1 MQTARRLIVALSC
14 AIVLWVF
21 TSVAGALLDPAHA
34 AFWSSSLMWSFLST
48 LLVAPALV
56 MIFDTSLDRK
66 AETPRRT
73 AAAQE
78 TTPVAE
84 GRSAPR
90 RETSWPTPDRRRL
103 SASQRSF
110 VEDAAGAAYP
120 IPEELGERQAAPENS
135 RPDWTGTYA
144 V

>member
-1 MQTARRLIVALSC
+1 MQTARRLIVALSS

-21 TSVAGALLDPAHA
+21 ASAAGALLDPAHA

-56 MIFDTSLDRK
+56 MIFDPSLARRDEAAR
-66 AETPRRT
+66 PRR
-73 AAAQE
+73 AAAQAPPE
-78 TTPVAE
+78 NV
-84 GRSAPR
+84 SASR
-90 RETSWPTPDRRRL
+90 RDPARFASDRR
-103 SASQRSF
+103 QSF

-120 IPEELGERQAAPENS
+120 VPDELGEQQSAPETT

-144 V
+144 A

>member
-1 MQTARRLIVALSC
+1 MQTARRLIVALSS

-21 TSVAGALLDPAHA
+21 ASAAGALLDPAHA

-56 MIFDTSLDRK
+56 MIFDPSLARRDEAAR
-66 AETPRRT
+66 PRR
-73 AAAQE
+73 AAAQASGAVPE
-78 TTPVAE
+78 DA
-84 GRSAPR
+84 SASR
-90 RETSWPTPDRRRL
+90 RDPARFASDRR
-103 SASQRSF
+103 QSF

-120 IPEELGERQAAPENS
+120 VPDELGEQQSAPETT

-144 V
+144 A

>member
-1 MQTARRLIVALSC
+1 MQTARRLIVALSY

-21 TSVAGALLDPAHA
+21 ASAAGALLDPAHA

-56 MIFDTSLDRK
+56 MIFDPSL
-66 AETPRRT
+66 AHGNEATGPRRT
-73 AAAQE
+73 AAQASE
-78 TTPVAE
+78 A
-84 GRSAPR
+84 APG
-90 RETSWPTPDRRRL
+90 
-103 SASQRSF
+103 SASASRRPARFASDRQQSF

-120 IPEELGERQAAPENS
+120 VPDELGEQQSAPETT

-144 V
+144 A

>member
-14 AIVLWVF
+14 TIVLWVF
-21 TSVAGALLDPAHA
+21 TSVAGALLDPTHA
-34 AFWSSSLMWSFLST
+34 AFWSSSLMWSLLST

-56 MIFDTSLDRK
+56 MVFDTSLVRRT
-66 AETPRRT
+66 ETPRRA

-78 TTPVAE
+78 PTPAAE

-90 RETSWPTPDRRRL
+90 RETSWPTSDRRHP

-110 VEDAAGAAYP
+110 VENAAGAAYP
-120 IPEELGERQAAPENS
+120 IPEELGEQQTDPENS
-135 RPDWTGTYA
+135 RPDWAGTYA

>member
-1 MQTARRLIVALSC
+1 MQTARRLIVGFSC

-21 TSVAGALLDPAHA
+21 ASVAGALLDPAHA

-56 MIFDTSLDRK
+56 MIFDPSLTHDS
-66 AETPRRT
+66 AATHPRRT
-73 AAAQE
+73 AVAQ
-78 TTPVAE
+78 ARSASE
-84 GRSAPR
+84 GRS
-90 RETSWPTPDRRRL
+90 TSDRPAL
-103 SASQRSF
+103 ADAQQSF
-110 VEDAAGAAYP
+110 VEDAAGAAHP
-120 IPEELGERQAAPENS
+120 VPDEPGEQRAAPAAS

>member
-14 AIVLWVF
+14 TIVLWVF

-34 AFWSSSLMWSFLST
+34 AFWSSSLMWSLLST

-56 MIFDTSLDRK
+56 MVFDTSLVGRT
-66 AETPRRT
+66 ETPRR
-73 AAAQE
+73 AAAPQ
-78 TTPVAE
+78 E
-84 GRSAPR
+84 GRSAPQG
-90 RETSWPTPDRRRL
+90 ETGRPTSDRRRP

-110 VEDAAGAAYP
+110 VENAAGAAYP
-120 IPEELGERQAAPENS
+120 IPEELGEQQTVAENS
-135 RPDWTGTYA
+135 RPDWAGTYA

>member
-1 MQTARRLIVALSC
+1 MQTARRLIVALSYT
-14 AIVLWVF
+14 IVLWVF

-34 AFWSSSLMWSFLST
+34 VFWSSSLMWSFLST

-56 MIFDTSLDRK
+56 MIFDTSLVRT
-66 AETPRRT
+66 AETPRQA

-78 TTPVAE
+78 PTPVAD

-90 RETSWPTPDRRRL
+90 RETSRPTSDHRRPP
-103 SASQRSF
+103 ASQRSF

-120 IPEELGERQAAPENS
+120 IPEELGERQTDPENA
-135 RPDWTGTYA
+135 RPDWVGTYA